1 MYLIFISLD
10 WMNYP
15 GLELWKFIN
24 LGIFLAAG
32 IYILKKPLTNALR
45 ARRQGIVEELAN
57 AANEKEASLAKLQ
70 EAEGLLAH
78 VDEEVKTVRQEAI
91 REAVSERERVAIEAK
106 DEIEKLKQQG
116 ERQVEMARKVSR
128 KTLREFFALRSVE
141 LAGNAVRQRI
151 KPEDDARLIA
161 VSIAELRR
169 RGRA

>member
-1 MYLIFISLD
+1 MYLIVISLD

-24 LGIFLAAG
+24 LAIFLAVG

-45 ARRQGIVEELAN
+45 TRRQGIVEELAK
-57 AANEKEASLAKLQ
+57 AKDEKDTALRKLE

-78 VDEEVKTVRQEAI
+78 VDDEVKAVREEAK
-91 REAVSERERVAIEAK
+91 REAVSERERLAVEAQN
-106 DEIEKLKQQG
+106 EIEKLKKQG

-128 KTLREFFALRSVE
+128 KTLREFFALRSIE
-141 LAGNAVRQRI
+141 LAGDAVRQRI

-161 VSIAELRR
+161 FSIAELRR